1 MNDSEKKHAMI
12 DHNDVDTPE
21 RRERCDAAENRLQI
35 LAVARDLFALQG
47 VEHTTMHEIARAAK
61 VGQGTLYRR
70 FAHKGLLCE
79 ALLASDIESF
89 LARLE
94 SLRTLDSPDVSVLDK
109 IDRLLADL
117 IAMTDSHIPM
127 LATMQHETCKPNRPD
142 FCHTTLYQQMHA
154 HLAALLRQAAQ
165 QGALRPMDA
174 DFTAHAIIAVLTPT
188 FFSLQRVDLAQ
199 SQAQIAAKIRSVFIE
214 PLRP

>member
-1 MNDSEKKHAMI
+1 MI
-12 DHNDVDTPE
+12 EHNDVYAPE
-21 RRERCDAAENRLQI
+21 RRERCDAVENRLQI
-35 LAVARDLFALQG
+35 LAAARALFAQQG

-79 ALLASDIESF
+79 ALLASDIDCF
-89 LARLE
+89 LARLDA
-94 SLRTLDSPDVSVLDK
+94 LRNLASPDVSVLDK

-127 LATMQHETCKPNRPD
+127 LAVMQHETCKPNRRD
-142 FCHTTLYQQMHA
+142 FCHTPLYQQMHS
-154 HLAALLRQAAQ
+154 HLAGLLREAAR

-174 DFTAHAIIAVLTPT
+174 DFTAHAIIATLTPP
-188 FFSLQRVDLAQ
+188 FFALQRFDLGQ
-199 SQAQIAAKIRSVFIE
+199 SQAQIAAKIRAVFIE